1 MRLFAHW
8 GNYFLRVLISSR
20 NCGASRDI
28 SSVVQF
34 VPELWRFPGHFLSAA
49 TFVLELW
56 RKPGHFLCRRP
67 IPPGIVAQ
75 TRTFSFRGKVYP
87 GIVALSGTFPL
98 SSSISSRNCG
108 ANQDIFFHS
117 ATFVLIQPLK
127 PGCFVIK

>member
-28 SSVVQF
+28 SSVVVQF

-67 IPPGIVAQ
+67 VRPGIEALS
-75 TRTFSFRGKVYP
+75 RTFPFRGKVCP
-87 GIVALSGTFPL
+87 GIVEQT
-98 SSSISSRNCG
+98 
-108 ANQDIFFHS
+108 
-117 ATFVLIQPLK
+117 VLN
-127 PGCFVIK
+127 